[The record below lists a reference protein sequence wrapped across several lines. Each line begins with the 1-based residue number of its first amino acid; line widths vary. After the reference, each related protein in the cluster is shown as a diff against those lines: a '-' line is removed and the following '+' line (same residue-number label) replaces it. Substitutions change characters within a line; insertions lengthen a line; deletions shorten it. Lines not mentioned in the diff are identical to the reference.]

1 MKLHIQWN
9 ITFSLFFPSIMA
21 EVRSEVVQ
29 GFDSEGN
36 YHDVI
41 YADLLNNSP
50 PERIAINPLCRILI
64 DTPEFQRLKD
74 IKQLDQLNLMFDNA
88 THTR

>member
-1 MKLHIQWN
+1 
-9 ITFSLFFPSIMA
+9 MA

-41 YADLLNNSP
+41 YNDLLKNNP
-50 PERIAINPLCRILI
+50 PERLAINPLCRILI

-74 IKQLDQLNLMFDNA
+74 IKQLDQLNLMFEKA
-88 THTR
+88 EHTRW

>member
-1 MKLHIQWN
+1 
-9 ITFSLFFPSIMA
+9 MA
-21 EVRSEVVQ
+21 EVASEVVQ

-41 YADLLNNSP
+41 YDELLSKNS
-50 PERIAINPLCRILI
+50 PERIEIHPLCRKLI

-74 IKQLDQLNLMFDNA
+74 IKQLDQLNLMFGKA
-88 THTR
+88 KHTRW

>member
-1 MKLHIQWN
+1 
-9 ITFSLFFPSIMA
+9 MA

-29 GFDSEGN
+29 GFDSEGY

-41 YADLLNNSP
+41 YDELLNKNS
-50 PERIAINPLCRILI
+50 PERIVILPLCRKLI

-74 IKQLDQLNLMFDNA
+74 IKQLDQLNLMFEKA
-88 THTR
+88 KHTR

>member
-1 MKLHIQWN
+1 
-9 ITFSLFFPSIMA
+9 MA
-21 EVRSEVVQ
+21 EVCSEVVQ

-41 YADLLNNSP
+41 YNDLLKKNP
-50 PERIAINPLCRILI
+50 PERIEIHPLCRILI

-74 IKQLDQLNLMFDNA
+74 IKQLDQLNLMFEKA
-88 THTR
+88 KHTRW

>member
-1 MKLHIQWN
+1 
-9 ITFSLFFPSIMA
+9 MA

-41 YADLLNNSP
+41 YNDLLKNNP
-50 PERIAINPLCRILI
+50 PERIEINPLCRKLI

-74 IKQLDQLNLMFDNA
+74 IKQLDQLNLMFEKA
-88 THTR
+88 KHTR